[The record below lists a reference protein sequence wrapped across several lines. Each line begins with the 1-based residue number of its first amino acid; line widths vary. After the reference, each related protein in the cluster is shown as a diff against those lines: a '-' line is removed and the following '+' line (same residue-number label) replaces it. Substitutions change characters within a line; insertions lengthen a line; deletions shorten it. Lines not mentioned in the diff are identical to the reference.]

1 MLPLNLTSL
10 ATALYSINSPDTRA
24 QRPRKITEAVRNVI
38 PSWKILI
45 WKSTLQETAFRV
57 YLAKQTLVAK

>member
-10 ATALYSINSPDTRA
+10 ATALYNINSPDTRA
-24 QRPRKITEAVRNVI
+24 QRPRKITEAVRKVI
-38 PSWKILI
+38 PLWKILI

-57 YLAKQTLVAK
+57 HLAKQTLVAK